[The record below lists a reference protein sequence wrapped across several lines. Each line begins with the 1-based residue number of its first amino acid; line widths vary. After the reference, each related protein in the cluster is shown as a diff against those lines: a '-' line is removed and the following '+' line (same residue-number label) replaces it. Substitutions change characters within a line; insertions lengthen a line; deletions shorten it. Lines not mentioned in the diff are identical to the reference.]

1 MASKLPVL
9 LDGCHLGPT
18 LTTRT
23 IIRAGVG
30 VARTSVVV
38 LVRRQALL
46 LAGERQLGL
55 GWTLCFR
62 LEVGKRGALPLVCTL
77 CALGL
82 ELWNIGAAFCDL

>member
-1 MASKLPVL
+1 MASKLPVV

-38 LVRRQALL
+38 LVRGQALL

-62 LEVGKRGALPLVCTL
+62 LEVGKRGALTFSLYTL
-77 CALGL
+77 CFGT
-82 ELWNIGAAFCDL
+82 GAVEHRCCLL